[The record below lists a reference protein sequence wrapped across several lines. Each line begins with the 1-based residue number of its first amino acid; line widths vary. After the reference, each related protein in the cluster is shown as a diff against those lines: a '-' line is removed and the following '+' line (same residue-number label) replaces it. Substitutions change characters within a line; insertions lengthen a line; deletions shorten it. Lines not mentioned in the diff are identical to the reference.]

1 MVLYCIYFMH
11 ISEDASQVSMDPP
24 NFMLALLSMMDTG
37 YDLWRQGIPFARQ
50 AIDEL
55 GYE

>member
-1 MVLYCIYFMH
+1 MH

-24 NFMLALLSMMDTG
+24 KFMLALLSMMDTE